1 MLDSK
6 VVEGL
11 RALFLSADI
20 PVPSCS
26 AMQNAGIYVSKT
38 TVQVN
43 ETDMQERRQKL
54 LNLNKIRGFN
64 ESHPISVSGDAR
76 YNNRLE
82 SGVGKAPFRPAT
94 QNVYCISEN
103 ETPNKGIISFNIDN
117 MLCDTA
123 QLMRAQGR
131 DV

>member
-20 PVPSCS
+20 PVPPCS

-43 ETDMQERRQKL
+43 ETDMQERRQNL
-54 LNLNKIRGFN
+54 LNLSKIRGFN

-76 YNNRLE
+76 YNFQLYLYGLSLQYKFLNDLD
-82 SGVGKAPFRPAT
+82 
-94 QNVYCISEN
+94 ISHFF
-103 ETPNKGIISFNIDN
+103 P
-117 MLCDTA
+117 
-123 QLMRAQGR
+123 
-131 DV
+131 